1 MERGEVFS
9 YWRWTEYPQGW
20 VDAAMSFVKFVNYV
34 GSHPGHVYKTRG
46 APTHEI
52 DVFMEGFRDLLLDNM
67 EMLSEDKY
75 DVFSHPEAVII
86 NTVFGPAYCDGFD
99 MHQRYILLLK
109 TM

>member
-1 MERGEVFS
+1 
-9 YWRWTEYPQGW
+9 
-20 VDAAMSFVKFVNYV
+20 
-34 GSHPGHVYKTRG
+34 
-46 APTHEI
+46 
-52 DVFMEGFRDLLLDNM
+52 MEGFKDLLLDNM